1 MSISK
6 PVKIAAV
13 GGVVALATGI
23 GASQA
28 LAAGST
34 PSPSATSS
42 ASPSTAPEQSG
53 GSATTDQEGRSP
65 GGPGGPGRGGHGRG
79 MDAAALASALGLSE
93 SKVQTA
99 LDSVREQL
107 KPSSPP
113 AQGTKPTEAD
123 RAAHEK
129 AEVAALA
136 KALGVSEAKV
146 QAALDK
152 VQAAQKTERRTD
164 LSTRLDTAVKDGK
177 LSAADKESV
186 LKAFDAGVLGGGPR

>member
-1 MSISK
+1 MSIRK

-53 GSATTDQEGRSP
+53 GSATTDQDGR
-65 GGPGGPGRGGHGRG
+65 GPGGPGRGGHGRG

-152 VQAAQKTERRTD
+152 VQAAQQAERRTD

>member
-6 PVKIAAV
+6 PVKLAAV

-42 ASPSTAPEQSG
+42 TSPQQSG
-53 GSATTDQEGRSP
+53 ESGTTDQDCRGP
-65 GGPGGPGRGGHGRG
+65 GGPGGPGRGGHGHG

-93 SKVQTA
+93 DKVQTA
-99 LDSVREQL
+99 LDTVREQL
-107 KPSSPP
+107 KPTSPP
-113 AQGTKPTEAD
+113 AEGSKPSEAD
-123 RAAHEK
+123 RAAKEK
-129 AEVAALA
+129 ERVAALA

-152 VQAAQKTERRTD
+152 VEAAEKTEHRTQ

-177 LSAADKESV
+177 LTAADKESV
-186 LKAFDAGVLGGGPR
+186 LKAYDAGVLGGGPR